1 MTNMIEMA
9 TAVNASVH
17 EVGEHNSVIVFTEE
31 QLNDF
36 VNRLS
41 PRIVVF
47 RQVWLALSRLKRSAL
62 DYIEDTTEENK
73 DYLEY
78 DIGTAYDVL
87 QEHEK
92 LFFSKEV

>member
-1 MTNMIEMA
+1 MTDNIIAMA
-9 TAVNASVH
+9 TAVKASVH
-17 EVGEHNSVIVFTEE
+17 EVDRYNSVIVFTEE

-36 VNRLS
+36 VNRIN
-41 PRIVVF
+41 PQGAVF
-47 RQVWLALSRLKRSAL
+47 RQLWLALSRLKRSAI

-92 LFFSKEV
+92 LFL

>member
-1 MTNMIEMA
+1 MTDNMIEIA
-9 TAVNASVH
+9 TAVKASVH
-17 EVGEHNSVIVFTEE
+17 EVDRHNSVIVFTEE

-36 VNRLS
+36 VNHINPQR
-41 PRIVVF
+41 VVF
-47 RQVWLALSRLKRSAL
+47 RQLWLALSRLKRSAL

-87 QEHEK
+87 QENEK
-92 LFFSKEV
+92 LFL